1 MKIRELLEA
10 IEKTG
15 KLEKSAK
22 AAMPGAESWPDLNQ
36 NNSAYLQYRYGIACA
51 GSPDNIDMT
60 MFTAT
65 HQDLVTIGYTQADH
79 AILDAAAKALGVSPK
94 RLTDPSSAET
104 PDINKAS
111 PVAAKKK
118 NKYGV

>member
-51 GSPDNIDMT
+51 GSPDHIDMT
-60 MFTAT
+60 MYTAT

-79 AILDAAAKALGVSPK
+79 TILDAAAKALGVSPK
-94 RLTDPSSAET
+94 RLSDPNSAET
-104 PDINKAS
+104 SEINKAS